1 MEYYSGAFVFDRGRA
16 HISQVV
22 VNGKWNLFDLSF
34 LFPPNLL
41 GFLQATPL
49 RFLFTREDV
58 LSWEGNPKGKL
69 DIRSAYRLAL
79 ENDKQLPL
87 FEGWWIWKLNTL
99 PRIKVFLW
107 KCAHSS
113 LQSKVCSSLG
123 VSLKTPGVI
132 YVIVK
137 RNQFYTPLGTV
148 LW

>member
-1 MEYYSGAFVFDRGRA
+1 MEYYSGAFFFDRGRA

-49 RFLFTREDV
+49 RFLSTREDV

-113 LQSKVCSSLG
+113 LQSKVCSFLG
-123 VSLKTPGVI
+123 VYLKTPGVI